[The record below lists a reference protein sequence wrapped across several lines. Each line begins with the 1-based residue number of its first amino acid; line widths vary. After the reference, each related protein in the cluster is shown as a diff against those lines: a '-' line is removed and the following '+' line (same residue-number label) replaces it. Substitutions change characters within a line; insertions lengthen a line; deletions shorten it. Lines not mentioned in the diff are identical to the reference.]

1 MKLGCVSEADGGK
14 AAKTEGK
21 ARSTVVKEIT
31 AIYISTTSRTYG
43 VGTHH
48 AMKWSKVEDK

>member
-1 MKLGCVSEADGGK
+1 MKLRCVSEADGGK

-31 AIYISTTSRTYG
+31 TACKLKYRIEIFYYKLLIVGATSQ
-43 VGTHH
+43 
-48 AMKWSKVEDK
+48 M